1 MRILIVRLSAL
12 GDIVM
17 AGGLPGALRA
27 RYPAAHIAWLV
38 QEGFEAL
45 PAANPALDEVLV
57 WPRRQWRELWQA
69 RRFAAWLG
77 AVRRFVGGLRARR
90 FDLAIDAQGLLKSAL
105 WARLCGARQRL
116 GVDPAEGSRLLL
128 TRALRTPNDKT
139 FAAEYGYLAAELG
152 LSAPVPTLPLTTPGR
167 DAARALLTAA
177 GVAGDYAVLAPF
189 TTRPQ
194 KHWTQGA
201 WSELGRRLHD
211 EQGLTPLLL
220 GGPGEVD
227 AGQRIEAASG
237 GTVRNLAGRTDIA
250 AAAALVAGARLVVGV
265 DTGLTHMGVAAG
277 VPTLALFG
285 STCPYLSAPGR
296 PLTVL
301 YHGLSCSPCKRSPS
315 CGGAHPCLTGIGVD
329 EVLRSIPAEAAIR

>member
-38 QEGFEAL
+38 QEGFDAL
-45 PAANPALDEVLV
+45 PAANPAVDEVLV

-69 RRFAAWLG
+69 RRYGAWLG
-77 AVRRFVGGLRARR
+77 AVQRFVAGLRERR

-105 WARLCGARQRL
+105 WVRVCGARQRL

-128 TRALRTPNDKT
+128 TRALRTPTDKT
-139 FAAEYGYLAAELG
+139 FAAEYGYLAADLG
-152 LSAPVPTLPLTTPGR
+152 LPAPLPTLPLAAASR
-167 DAARALLTAA
+167 DAAQALLTAA
-177 GVAGDYAVLAPF
+177 GVQGGYAVLAPF

-194 KHWTQGA
+194 KHWTERA
-201 WSELGRRLHD
+201 WSELACRLR
-211 EQGLTPLLL
+211 EERGLTPLLL
-220 GGPGEVD
+220 GGPGD
-227 AGQRIEAASG
+227 RAAGERIAAVSG
-237 GTVRNLAGRTDIA
+237 SAARNLAGRTDIA
-250 AAAALVAGARLVVGV
+250 TAAALVAGARLVVGV

-285 STCPYLSAPGR
+285 STCPYLTAPGR

-301 YHGLSCSPCKRSPS
+301 YHGLPCSPCKRSPS
-315 CGGAHPCLTGIGVD
+315 CGGAYPCLTGIDVD
-329 EVLRSIPAEAAIR
+329 EVLRSIPAEAAIA

>member
-1 MRILIVRLSAL
+1 VRILIVRLSAL

-27 RYPAAHIAWLV
+27 RYPDAHIAWLV

-69 RRFAAWLG
+69 HRYGAWLG
-77 AVRRFVGGLRARR
+77 AVRRFVAGLRTRR

-105 WARLCGARQRL
+105 WARVCGARERL
-116 GVDPAEGSRLLL
+116 GVGPAEGSGLLM
-128 TRALRTPNDKT
+128 TRALRTPTDKT

-152 LSAPVPTLPLTTPGR
+152 LPAPLPTLPVAAASR
-167 DAARALLTAA
+167 DAAQALLAVA
-177 GVAGDYAVLAPF
+177 GVRDGYAVLAPF

-194 KHWTQGA
+194 KHWTESA
-201 WSELGRRLHD
+201 WSELAHRLR
-211 EQGLTPLLL
+211 EERGLAPVLL
-220 GGPGEVD
+220 GGPHDRPAGE
-227 AGQRIEAASG
+227 RITAASG
-237 GTVRNLAGRTDIA
+237 GAARNLAGRTDIA

-277 VPTLALFG
+277 VPTVALFG
-285 STCPYLSAPGR
+285 STCPYRTAPGR
-296 PLTVL
+296 PLAVL
-301 YHGLSCSPCKRSPS
+301 YHGLPCSPCKRTPS
-315 CGGAHPCLTGIGVD
+315 CGGAYPCLTGIGVD